1 MTVSLKVG
9 SAEGSTDNTWA
20 MHFGQAVVSYKA
32 AAANPSADY
41 KSGKNTI
48 FWGDID
54 VILSSKNSWMHK
66 LISHLNALVL
76 NLPLAAKV

>member
-20 MHFGQAVVSYKA
+20 MHFVSYKA

-54 VILSSKNSWMHK
+54 VILNSKNSWMHK
-66 LISHLNALVL
+66 LKSHLNALVL